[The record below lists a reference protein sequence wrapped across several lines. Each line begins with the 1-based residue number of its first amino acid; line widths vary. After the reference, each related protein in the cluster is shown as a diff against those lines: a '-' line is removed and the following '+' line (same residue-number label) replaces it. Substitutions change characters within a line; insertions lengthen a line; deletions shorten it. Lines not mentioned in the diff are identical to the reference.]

1 AVTHTINATP
11 ESNAID
17 YAAGPNSGVISLLNP
32 AGDITGQ
39 VTVDNYEAGEFANKA
54 SLVINALAGDDVINI
69 NLVPAPTG
77 LSGTISID
85 AGATGGSDRLV
96 VTGTAA
102 AEAFEYAPDA
112 PDGGTLVLPGPDV
125 VFSQVEAVA
134 IDGRSDLN
142 DDSLTVRSQGGVD
155 YVVLE
160 PGAAFDSGTVWIRS
174 STGAESTPPL
184 TFRALGEDAL
194 VSFASGTP
202 NVREDRLEYLGT
214 NTADAFTVTAANGG
228 TVLLNQQLEVRFP
241 GAAELVLHG
250 LQSDDTFNVLPMAGV
265 AIRVDGGDPSASD
278 TLNFERAVAGAAT
291 VVVNLDAVPG
301 GPSFVQT
308 IEQPGLG
315 IVTLA
320 GIETANLDANTADL
334 FFSGTRVDDEI
345 TFTPTSGDSGSVT
358 ARGIATRFNFDEVP
372 SGNALRITGGGTGLG
387 GPPGGGFSDKVIFEG
402 TTGSDRI
409 RVNSPTR
416 FVQLVI
422 QGFGFPPPILATWR
436 GVTLDDSTSPFG
448 TPGVIETVEVRGR
461 DGDDTFHVVP
471 GDSIGN
477 GLFVNIDGGS
487 PHASDALVITDLDGA
502 NNPIPLAASDFVV
515 DSKSLVAGAGQ
526 IIVFQS
532 AVRRPGIAYQD
543 VEVVSPNVFV
553 SAAGDPNLLVLG
565 PDPFEENEFR
575 TTAAF
580 LGSGH
585 TLNVEDLAIF
595 PNAAEHVG
603 VPADQDWFRVVAQ
616 TTGTLDFQVY
626 FRQFPPAL
634 LPAAG
639 DLNIEVRDAAGNVMT
654 GFGVNDATDNERIRI
669 PAVAGRTYYL
679 RVFGADG
686 DVVNGYDVTVV
697 NQAPPVPYDLELLD
711 NPPGDPPP
719 ANSDTGRSQF
729 DNITRDNTPTL
740 VFRLDDGI
748 FLHDLPGNPVDGVP
762 PDEVIPI
769 PFRTGPAQPL
779 LPGFAIAIF
788 DEGSSPPPG
797 TQLGTPP
804 QTPLGF
810 ASATTQEGVYQ
821 FTVPAGSPLTDG
833 SHFLTARIQMID
845 PSVAQQTG

>member
-1 AVTHTINATP
+1 
-11 ESNAID
+11 
-17 YAAGPNSGVISLLNP
+17 
-32 AGDITGQ
+32 
-39 VTVDNYEAGEFANKA
+39 
-54 SLVINALAGDDVINI
+54 
-69 NLVPAPTG
+69 
-77 LSGTISID
+77 
-85 AGATGGSDRLV
+85 
-96 VTGTAA
+96 
-102 AEAFEYAPDA
+102 
-112 PDGGTLVLPGPDV
+112 
-125 VFSQVEAVA
+125 
-134 IDGRSDLN
+134 
-142 DDSLTVRSQGGVD
+142 
-155 YVVLE
+155 
-160 PGAAFDSGTVWIRS
+160 
-174 STGAESTPPL
+174 
-184 TFRALGEDAL
+184 
-194 VSFASGTP
+194 
-202 NVREDRLEYLGT
+202 
-214 NTADAFTVTAANGG
+214 
-228 TVLLNQQLEVRFP
+228 
-241 GAAELVLHG
+241 
-250 LQSDDTFNVLPMAGV
+250 M
-265 AIRVDGGDPSASD
+265 
-278 TLNFERAVAGAAT
+278 
-291 VVVNLDAVPG
+291 NLDAVPG

-448 TPGVIETVEVRGR
+448 TPGVIETIEVRGR

-487 PHASDALVITDLDGA
+487 PHASDALVITNLDGA

-526 IIVFQS
+526 IMVFQS

-553 SAAGDPNLLVLG
+553 NAAGDPNLLVLG

-585 TLNVEDLAIF
+585 DHQHGRPRDLPERQRTRGRARRPGLVPCGG
-595 PNAAEHVG
+595 PNHRDAGLPG
-603 VPADQDWFRVVAQ
+603 V
-616 TTGTLDFQVY
+616 
-626 FRQFPPAL
+626 
-634 LPAAG
+634 LPAIRSGAVAG
-639 DLNIEVRDAAGNVMT
+639 GRRPEHRSPRCRGQRDGGGWA
-654 GFGVNDATDNERIRI
+654 VNDATDNERIRI
-669 PAVAGRTYYL
+669 PAVAGQTYYL

-686 DVVNGYDVTVV
+686 NVVNGYDVTVV
-697 NQAPPVPYDLELLD
+697 NKPPPVPYDLELLD

-748 FLHDLPGNPVDGVP
+748 FLHDLPGNRSNDTP

-769 PFRTGPAQPL
+769 PFRAGPASPCCRVS
-779 LPGFAIAIF
+779 PSR
-788 DEGSSPPPG
+788 SSTKARRRPRHA
-797 TQLGTPP
+797 TGTPP

-810 ASATTQEGVYQ
+810 ASATAQEGVYQ
-821 FTVPAGSPLTDG
+821 FTVPAGVLWR
-833 SHFLTARIQMID
+833 TAAT
-845 PSVAQQTG
+845 S